1 MEPLKDYGF
10 LLSQD
15 DLEELSEMRIC
26 NEDYMFDA
34 IMFGEIVMATMQ
46 GIDLEETSFQT
57 ALSKEMKGKLTHFA
71 DLTDEEMWKVCLEGG
86 HVDCIADVD
95 WEIDGM
101 EELKHQYL
109 RLCKA
114 ILRKAQ

>member
-71 DLTDEEMWKVCLEGG
+71 DLTDEEILEIAQSYDWQDGNSNWE
-86 HVDCIADVD
+86 VEILFAKECI
-95 WEIDGM
+95 
-101 EELKHQYL
+101 
-109 RLCKA
+109 
-114 ILRKAQ
+114 RKAQEK